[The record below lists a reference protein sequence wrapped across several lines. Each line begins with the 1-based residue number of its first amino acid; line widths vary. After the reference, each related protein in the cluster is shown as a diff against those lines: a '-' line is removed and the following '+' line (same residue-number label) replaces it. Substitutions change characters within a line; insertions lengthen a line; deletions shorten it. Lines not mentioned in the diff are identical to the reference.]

1 MREVKYNRH
10 DRCFDVKDMV
20 RAIRTN
26 WLIIVICGLVCAAF
40 LIVGMQRSE
49 YKSAVAAAQE
59 SVGTD
64 VPAIYNGLTDG
75 EKSTIQL
82 AR

>member
-26 WLIIVICGLVCAAF
+26 WLIIVI
-40 LIVGMQRSE
+40 
-49 YKSAVAAAQE
+49 
-59 SVGTD
+59 
-64 VPAIYNGLTDG
+64 
-75 EKSTIQL
+75 
-82 AR
+82 